1 MKVILLQDVKG
12 VGKKDEIVNASD
24 GYARNFLFPKKLAV
38 EATPGAMK
46 GIEKMRKAEAEREA
60 ERRAQATATAES
72 LRGKVINMSVKT
84 GSQGRLYGSITSA
97 EVAAAP
103 ASAVRRTVG
112 PRTTG
117 TAPAARN
124 SSSSSSSTA
133 GRAASSCA
141 TWSPVRSRRT
151 WPTSS
156 SSPPADTA
164 TSSSSRPTPWAAT

>member
-97 EVAAAP
+97 EVAAELKKQHG
-103 ASAVRRTVG
+103 VDIDKRDIKCENIRTVG
-112 PRTTG
+112 DVSIEVRVYKDINAKMTVHVEG
-117 TAPAARN
+117 VAAK
-124 SSSSSSSTA
+124 
-133 GRAASSCA
+133 
-141 TWSPVRSRRT
+141 
-151 WPTSS
+151 
-156 SSPPADTA
+156 
-164 TSSSSRPTPWAAT
+164 

>member
-46 GIEKMRKAEAEREA
+46 GSEKMRKAEAEREA

-97 EVAAAP
+97 EVAAELKKQHG
-103 ASAVRRTVG
+103 VDIDKRDIKCENIRTVG
-112 PRTTG
+112 DVSIEVRVYKDINAKMTVPVEG
-117 TAPAARN
+117 VAAK
-124 SSSSSSSTA
+124 
-133 GRAASSCA
+133 
-141 TWSPVRSRRT
+141 
-151 WPTSS
+151 
-156 SSPPADTA
+156 
-164 TSSSSRPTPWAAT
+164 

>member
-24 GYARNFLFPKKLAV
+24 GYARNFLFPQKLAV

-97 EVAAAP
+97 EVAAELKKQHG
-103 ASAVRRTVG
+103 VDIDKRDIKCENIRTVG
-112 PRTTG
+112 DVSIEVRVYKDINAKMTVHVEG
-117 TAPAARN
+117 IAAK
-124 SSSSSSSTA
+124 
-133 GRAASSCA
+133 
-141 TWSPVRSRRT
+141 
-151 WPTSS
+151 
-156 SSPPADTA
+156 
-164 TSSSSRPTPWAAT
+164 

>member
-12 VGKKDEIVNASD
+12 VGKKDTIVNAAD
-24 GYARNFLFPKKLAV
+24 GYARNFLFPQKLAV

-97 EVAAAP
+97 EVAAELKKQHG
-103 ASAVRRTVG
+103 VDIDKRDIKCENIRTVG
-112 PRTTG
+112 DVSIEVRVYKDINAKMTVHVEG
-117 TAPAARN
+117 VAAK
-124 SSSSSSSTA
+124 
-133 GRAASSCA
+133 
-141 TWSPVRSRRT
+141 
-151 WPTSS
+151 
-156 SSPPADTA
+156 
-164 TSSSSRPTPWAAT
+164 